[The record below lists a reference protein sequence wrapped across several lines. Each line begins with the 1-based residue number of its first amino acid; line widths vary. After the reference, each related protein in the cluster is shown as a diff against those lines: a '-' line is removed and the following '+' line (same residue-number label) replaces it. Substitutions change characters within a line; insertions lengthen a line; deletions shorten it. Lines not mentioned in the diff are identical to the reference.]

1 MDSPEENI
9 ITKIITVDILEFG
22 NVSFLDVIKQVDYET
37 SIIKFLLDK

>member
-37 SIIKFLLDK
+37 SIIKYLLDK